1 MISRLGLC
9 ILFLLQGFS
18 LWAQE
23 QPLSAGIA
31 LYEQHKYVAAIQVLE
46 AAIHPDRLI
55 HPRETARA
63 YWYLMQANQQ
73 LGHQTVSQNGIQ
85 PLLEA
90 YYYYGRFTRH
100 PYHTEIV
107 KPEVLQTATA
117 DLTKSLIQQGESL
130 LSYHQY
136 SAARNHLT
144 SASMLSPERPEIPF
158 LFGQLSLGA
167 GDTTRAI
174 AYFREVVS
182 DTSLPVQKHTAS
194 YFQLSEIYATR
205 SQLDSALFWIQKGQ
219 QLAPEEILFF
229 QQELRLYQT
238 QVDSWPHTQTR
249 FESAIAR
256 FPQEQSFKV
265 VYAGMLYERDEQA
278 KALTYYEQVYA
289 ADPDHY
295 FANAVLG
302 AHYIAE
308 AAAYQQRR
316 RWEINDPEATHL
328 IPELVGMLDKAYPHI
343 LTLHRQ
349 APQEAKWIEQ
359 LITIT
364 TFLGFEE
371 ERTIYEDKLKAL
383 GGTK

>member
-1 MISRLGLC
+1 MISRLSLC

-18 LWAQE
+18 SWAQE
-23 QPLSAGIA
+23 QPLSAGIE
-31 LYEQHKYVAAIQVLE
+31 LYEQHQYVAAIQVLE
-46 AAIHPDRLI
+46 AVIHPDRLI

-73 LGHQTVSQNGIQ
+73 LGNQLVSPTGTQ

-90 YYYYGRFTRH
+90 FYYYGRFTRH
-100 PYHTEIV
+100 PFYADIV
-107 KPEVLQTATA
+107 NAEVLQAATESLTA
-117 DLTKSLIQQGESL
+117 SLIQQGEAL
-130 LSYHQY
+130 IEHKRYA
-136 SAARNHLT
+136 AARNHLT
-144 SASMLSPERPEIPF
+144 TASMLSPEQAEILF
-158 LFGQLSLGA
+158 LSGQLSLA
-167 GDTTRAI
+167 EGDTKRAI
-174 AYFREVVS
+174 VHFRQAVS
-182 DTSLPVQKHTAS
+182 DPALPIPNAITC
-194 YFQLSEIYATR
+194 YLQLAEVYEAQ
-205 SQLDSALFWIQKGQ
+205 SQIDSALFWVQKGQ
-219 QLAPEEILFF
+219 QLAPAEIKFL
-229 QQELRLYQT
+229 QQELRLYQAHPG
-238 QVDSWPHTQTR
+238 SWNHMQTR

-295 FANAVLG
+295 FANAALG
-302 AHYIAE
+302 AHYIAA

-328 IPELVGMLDKAYPHI
+328 IPELIGMLDKAYPHI
-343 LTLHRQ
+343 LTLHQQ

-371 ERTIYEDKLKAL
+371 ERTIYEEKLKAL